1 MGNTLLSFLPIVGG
15 SGITGGGG
23 EGGRVMTGAVIV
35 EPVPQVQ
42 SPSHTGQISSKSS
55 SSSSSCIDS
64 LDMDGILAGG
74 CGGEGNGIGFG
85 SGFAIGKII
94 SDFFLVVGGGGI
106 NVLPALMAAIALGA
120 GFFFA
125 FKQDLQK

>member
-1 MGNTLLSFLPIVGG
+1 MGG

-23 EGGRVMTGAVIV
+23 EGGREMTGAVTV

-55 SSSSSCIDS
+55 SSSSSSCIDN
-64 LDMDGILAGG
+64 LDIDGILAGS
-74 CGGEGNGIGFG
+74 GGGGDGNGIGLGFC

-94 SDFFLVVGGGGI
+94 SDFFLFVVCGGGGGAI
-106 NVLPALMAAIALGA
+106 NVLPAPIAAIAVGA
-120 GFFFA
+120 GFFLA